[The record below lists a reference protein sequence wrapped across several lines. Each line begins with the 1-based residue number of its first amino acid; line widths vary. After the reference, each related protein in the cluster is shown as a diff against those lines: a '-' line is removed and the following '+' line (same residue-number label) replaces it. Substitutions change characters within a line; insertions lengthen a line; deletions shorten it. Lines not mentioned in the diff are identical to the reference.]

1 MQMRICNNIIFF
13 AIFNDIFKD
22 YVKIEALHIILYYKF

>member
-1 MQMRICNNIIFF
+1 MQVKVGILNVQRC
-13 AIFNDIFKD
+13 KD